1 MTAYDLTKIA
11 VNPQNNEPFGENGK
25 QETLADLI
33 IMSLNLPGKEQET
46 LTIDELFFRRK
57 LIQKLRKAEGP
68 VELKSKAVELI
79 KKRVLAFFIPGV
91 ALQVFEALDGE
102 ISDAA
107 LEDV

>member
-11 VNPQNNEPFGENGK
+11 INPQNGEPFGEAGK
-25 QETLADLI
+25 QETLRDLI

-57 LIQKLRKAEGP
+57 LIKKLRKAEGP
-68 VELKSKAVELI
+68 VELKSKAIELI

-91 ALQVFEALDGE
+91 AMQVFEALDGE
-102 ISDAA
+102 IKDET
-107 LEDV
+107 LDEV